1 MPRYGSGKAKI
12 ATRKVTVG
20 ANGVAG
26 IPMVCSARACR
37 GVLTLEASLGKRL
50 LVLAKAG
57 KVKLGSKGFSL
68 RAGQRGVVRVKLSRV
83 AMRALR
89 TLRKLR
95 ATAVVRTSDGKRTS
109 SAIVLRA
116 GRR

>member
-1 MPRYGSGKAKI
+1 VPRYGKAKI
-12 ATRKVTVG
+12 GARKVTVG

-26 IPMVCSARACR
+26 VPMVCASGVCR
-37 GVLTLEASLGKRL
+37 GTLTLEASLGERL
-50 LVLAKAG
+50 LSVRTNARKI
-57 KVKLGSKGFSL
+57 KLGSKRFSF

-83 AMRALR
+83 AIRALR
-89 TLRKLR
+89 RLGKLR
-95 ATAVVRTSDGKRTS
+95 ATAVVRTSDGKRTA